1 MKIALLG
8 TRGIPANYGGFET
21 FAEEVSACL
30 AGRGH
35 DVTVYCRSHYAT
47 SGLRTCRGASLVILP
62 TIRGKHLDTPVH
74 TFLSCLH
81 LMLRGADVAIF
92 CNGAN
97 AVFSYWP
104 KLQGVPTVLNVDG
117 LEHLRKKWNRPA
129 KAWYRLS
136 ERLASLCPDA
146 VVTDARVIQR
156 YYARRHGLATHY
168 IAYGAPAGPLTSTGK
183 LDQLGLEA
191 GEYFLYVSRFEPE
204 NNALLVVREFERSRT
219 PRKLVMVGDAPYAAA
234 YIRHVK
240 ATHDPRIIFPGAVY
254 GRGYAE
260 LQSHCLAY
268 IHATEVGGTHP
279 ALVEAMGRQCAILYL
294 DTPENREVA
303 GRVGLPYQARD
314 GSLRDRIEQLAK
326 ARPKRFREMRGAAAA
341 EARAR
346 YEWGAVAD
354 SYERLLRGLVKRS

>member
-35 DVTVYCRSHYAT
+35 DVIVYCRSHYAT
-47 SGLRTCRGASLVILP
+47 SASRTCRGARLVVLP
-62 TIRGKHLDTPVH
+62 TIRAKYLDTPVH
-74 TFLSCLH
+74 TLLSCLH
-81 LMLRGADVAIF
+81 LTARGADVAIF
-92 CNGAN
+92 CNSAN
-97 AVFSYWP
+97 AIFTFWA
-104 KLQGVPTVLNVDG
+104 KLRRIPSVLNVDG
-117 LEHLRKKWNRPA
+117 LEHKRRKWNRLA
-129 KAWYRLS
+129 RAWFRLS

-146 VVTDARVIQR
+146 VVTDARVIR
-156 YYARRHGLATHY
+156 HYYAKRHGLATHY
-168 IAYGAPAGPLTSTGK
+168 IPYGAPDGPVSTNEK
-183 LDQLGLEA
+183 LEELGLDT

-204 NNALLVVREFERSRT
+204 NNALLVVREFERCASPRT
-219 PRKLVMVGDAPYAAA
+219 MVLVGDAPYAAR
-234 YIRHVK
+234 YIRRVK
-240 ATHDPRIIFPGAVY
+240 DTSDPRIVFAGPVY

-303 GRVGLPYQARD
+303 GRAGLPFRARD
-314 GSLRDRIEQLAK
+314 GSLRDRIEELDGAPPQRLE
-326 ARPKRFREMRGAAAA
+326 EMRHAAAR

-346 YEWGAVAD
+346 YDWGAVAD
-354 SYERLLRGLVKRS
+354 SYERLLRDLAIGS